1 MGKINTL
8 EKVQP
13 KIQDKIKE
21 YYLPLALNKCK
32 ENINDVIAKQTKIYR
47 NF

>member
-1 MGKINTL
+1 MGIVNTL

-21 YYLPLALNKCK
+21 YYLPLALSKRK
-32 ENINDVIAKQTKIYR
+32 ENIYDIISK
-47 NF
+47 